1 MGNQPQ
7 MPSFPD
13 PMMGGESPEPMGSES
28 PEPMGG
34 ESPEPMG
41 GESPEP
47 MGGESPEP
55 IGGESVDATD
65 DNGEG
70 NDKKKEIQKLAGQLS
85 ELLHTYNEE
94 NGDDEELNKYVKGM
108 IDAQTD
114 GDGEDVSDDDM
125 DMEEPEMD
133 DEMDMEEPEMGN
145 DMDMEEPEMDDDMD
159 MEEPEMGKNK
169 PQPEKKIKESK
180 RFTKKQL
187 MEEFGELSQ
196 NSKNR
201 EEEKLR
207 LNKKTNLRNVNK
219 GNPFTPPKFH

>member
-1 MGNQPQ
+1 MYSQSGAVVAGTAV
-7 MPSFPD
+7 FITL
-13 PMMGGESPEPMGSES
+13 GGVAQFVQYSRKFAG
-28 PEPMGG
+28 
-34 ESPEPMG
+34 
-41 GESPEP
+41 
-47 MGGESPEP
+47 P
-55 IGGESVDATD
+55 INEFSNILHEFQSAFSAAERVFAILETPNEINEGRENIDVEKI
-65 DNGEG
+65 EG

-114 GDGEDVSDDDM
+114 GDGEEISDDDM

-145 DMDMEEPEMDDDMD
+145 DMD

-187 MEEFGELSQ
+187 MEEFGEISQ
-196 NSKNR
+196 NNKNR
-201 EEEKLR
+201 EEDKLR
-207 LNKKTNLRNVNK
+207 LNKKINLQYVKER
-219 GNPFTPPKFH
+219 NPFTPPKFH